1 MKNMMM
7 WMVATGFLLLAGC
20 KPKDADIKAAVDTAI
35 ATVSGVTAEVTDGV
49 VTLSGT
55 VASEASKTAAETA
68 AKAVKGVK
76 SISNTISV
84 VVPQISSDEVLTNG
98 VKTALA
104 AFADVQAAVKD
115 SIITLT
121 GKVKRADLQKVI
133 EAAQSLRPKK
143 VENQMTIE

>member
-35 ATVSGVTAEVTDGV
+35 ATVSGVTAEVKDGV

-84 VVPQISSDEVLTNG
+84 VVPQISGDDVLTTG

>member
-1 MKNMMM
+1 MKNMMI
-7 WMVATGFLLLAGC
+7 WMVATSILLLAGC

-35 ATVSGVTAEVTDGV
+35 ATVSGVTADVKDGL

-55 VASEASKTAAETA
+55 VASETSKTAAEAA

-76 SISNTISV
+76 RVSNNISV
-84 VVPQISSDEVLTNG
+84 AVPQISGDDVLTTS

-104 AFADVQAAVKD
+104 AFADIQAAVKD

-121 GKVKRADLQKVI
+121 GKVKK
-133 EAAQSLRPKK
+133 SRPK
-143 VENQMTIE
+143 EGD